1 MSFYYAQKPFEPY
14 GKTLIDNINISI
26 EDGEHVVII
35 GNNGVGK
42 TSLLAKIYETYS
54 DNAYYMEQDLTNYRE
69 LTAMD
74 YIISLD
80 SSLYQMKMNLE
91 ADLNALAKYIE
102 YDGYG
107 FEQKIVTQAK
117 QFKITEDT
125 LAKPLKHLSGGE
137 QTRIAI
143 IRAIL
148 SRQTLLLLDEPT
160 NHLDNDMVK
169 DLCRFI
175 NHSTQT
181 IIMISH
187 HRTFINN
194 VASHIIAVNN
204 KETTKYEG
212 NYDDYKNIT
221 DLAIKSQNNVYIKQQ
236 QQIKQLEKNIQR
248 VKQWHESSSAQ
259 TSVRDP
265 IGQKKLSK
273 LMKRAKTKETQTQQL
288 IANKNVT
295 KPTTDNIA
303 QIKLNNGQQFNNRN
317 LFQLHQ
323 VSYQNEHGILFD
335 NVDIT
340 MKKGENILLT
350 GSNGSGKSMLVKML
364 TGFVQP
370 TSGTINISPSL
381 EVACFEQQNNNLN
394 FDTTPMEMLL
404 ELPDMTRS
412 SAQTILSAFN
422 FDHDSL
428 FEKIS
433 NLSMGEKSRLQ
444 FVLLF
449 FAEPH
454 LLILDEPTN
463 YFDIHTQELIM
474 EMLKEFSGQVL
485 LITHDEYL
493 KSKFA
498 GTHWYIK
505 DCKIINSALQ
515 PKLDDDV
522 DNTLSLLEDFKHIDE
537 FGHYQTDD

>member
-1 MSFYYAQKPFEPY
+1 MSFYYARKPFEPY

-80 SSLYQMKMNLE
+80 SNLYQMKLNLE
-91 ADLNALAKYIE
+91 TDLNALAKYIE

-125 LAKPLKHLSGGE
+125 LTKPLKHLSGGE

-194 VASHIIAVNN
+194 VASHIIAINN

-212 NYDDYKNIT
+212 NYDDYKSIT
-221 DLAIKSQNNVYIKQQ
+221 DLAIKSQNNAYIKQQ

-265 IGQKKLSK
+265 VGQKKLSK
-273 LMKRAKTKETQTQQL
+273 LMKRAKSKETQTQQL

-295 KPTTDNIA
+295 KPTSDNIA
-303 QIKLNNGQQFNNRN
+303 QIKLYNGQQFNNRS

-323 VSYQNEHGILFD
+323 MSYQNEHEILFD

-340 MKKGENILLT
+340 MKKGENVLLT
-350 GSNGSGKSMLVKML
+350 GPNGSGKSMFVKLL
-364 TGFVQP
+364 TRFVQP

-404 ELPDMTRS
+404 ELPNMTRS
-412 SAQTILSAFN
+412 SAQTILNAFN

-444 FVLLF
+444 FALLF

-474 EMLKEFSGQVL
+474 EMLKKFSGQVL

-522 DNTLSLLEDFKHIDE
+522 DSTLSLLEDFKHIDE

>member
-1 MSFYYAQKPFEPY
+1 MSFYYARKPFEPY

-69 LTAMD
+69 LTAID

-80 SSLYQMKMNLE
+80 SNLYQMKMNLE

-125 LAKPLKHLSGGE
+125 LTKPLKHLSGGE

-194 VASHIIAVNN
+194 VASHIIAINN

-221 DLAIKSQNNVYIKQQ
+221 DLAIKSQNNAYIKQQ

-248 VKQWHESSSAQ
+248 V
-259 TSVRDP
+259 
-265 IGQKKLSK
+265 
-273 LMKRAKTKETQTQQL
+273 
-288 IANKNVT
+288 
-295 KPTTDNIA
+295 
-303 QIKLNNGQQFNNRN
+303 
-317 LFQLHQ
+317 
-323 VSYQNEHGILFD
+323 
-335 NVDIT
+335 
-340 MKKGENILLT
+340 
-350 GSNGSGKSMLVKML
+350 
-364 TGFVQP
+364 
-370 TSGTINISPSL
+370 
-381 EVACFEQQNNNLN
+381 
-394 FDTTPMEMLL
+394 
-404 ELPDMTRS
+404 
-412 SAQTILSAFN
+412 
-422 FDHDSL
+422 
-428 FEKIS
+428 
-433 NLSMGEKSRLQ
+433 
-444 FVLLF
+444 
-449 FAEPH
+449 
-454 LLILDEPTN
+454 
-463 YFDIHTQELIM
+463 
-474 EMLKEFSGQVL
+474 
-485 LITHDEYL
+485 
-493 KSKFA
+493 
-498 GTHWYIK
+498 
-505 DCKIINSALQ
+505 
-515 PKLDDDV
+515 
-522 DNTLSLLEDFKHIDE
+522 
-537 FGHYQTDD
+537 

>member
-14 GKTLIDNINISI
+14 GKTLIDNVSISI

-42 TSLLAKIYETYS
+42 TSLLAKIYAIYS
-54 DNAYYMEQDLTNYRE
+54 DKAYYMEQDLTNYRE

-80 SSLYQMKMNLE
+80 SILYQIKLKM
-91 ADLNALAKYIE
+91 ADDLNALAKYIE
-102 YDGYG
+102 LDGYS

-117 QFKITEDT
+117 QFKISEDT
-125 LAKPLKHLSGGE
+125 LAKPLKQLSGGE
-137 QTRIAI
+137 HTRIAI

-148 SRQTLLLLDEPT
+148 SKQTLLLLDEPT

-194 VASHIIAVNN
+194 VASHIIGVNN

-221 DLAIKSQNNVYIKQQ
+221 DLAIKTQNNAFIKQQ

-248 VKQWHESSSAQ
+248 IKQWHESSNAQ

-265 IGQKKLSK
+265 AGQKKLSK
-273 LMKRAKTKETQTQQL
+273 LMKRAKTKETQTQHL
-288 IANKNVT
+288 IENKNVT
-295 KPTTDNIA
+295 KPTSDHIA
-303 QIKLNNGQQFNNRN
+303 QIKFNNGQQFNNRN
-317 LFQLHQ
+317 LFQLHE
-323 VSYQNEHGILFD
+323 VSYQNKHGMLFD
-335 NVDIT
+335 NVDII
-340 MKKGENILLT
+340 MKKGENVLLT
-350 GSNGSGKSMLVKML
+350 GPNGSGKSMLVKL
-364 TGFVQP
+364 LVGLVQP

-381 EVACFEQQNNNLN
+381 EIAYFEQQNNNLN
-394 FDTTPMEMLL
+394 FDATPMEMLL
-404 ELPDMTRS
+404 ELPNMTRS
-412 SAQTILSAFN
+412 SAQTILNAFN
-422 FDHDSL
+422 FDHDRL
-428 FEKIS
+428 FDKIS

-449 FAEPH
+449 FAQPH

-474 EMLKEFSGQVL
+474 DMLKEFSGQVL

-493 KSKFA
+493 KSKFV

-515 PKLDDDV
+515 PKLDDDI
-522 DNTLSLLEDFKHIDE
+522 DSTLSLLEDFKHIDE

>member
-80 SSLYQMKMNLE
+80 SNLYQMKLNLE
-91 ADLNALAKYIE
+91 TDLNALAKYIE

-125 LAKPLKHLSGGE
+125 LTKPLKHLSGGE

-194 VASHIIAVNN
+194 VASHIIAINN
-204 KETTKYEG
+204 KEATKYEG
-212 NYDDYKNIT
+212 NYDDYKSIT
-221 DLAIKSQNNVYIKQQ
+221 DLAIKSQNNAYIKQQ
-236 QQIKQLEKNIQR
+236 QQIKQLEKNIHR

-265 IGQKKLSK
+265 VGQKKLSK

-295 KPTTDNIA
+295 KPISDNIA
-303 QIKLNNGQQFNNRN
+303 QIKLYNGQQFNNRS

-323 VSYQNEHGILFD
+323 MSYQNEHEVLFD

-350 GSNGSGKSMLVKML
+350 GPNGSGKSMFVKLL
-364 TGFVQP
+364 TGLIQP

-404 ELPDMTRS
+404 ELPNMTRS
-412 SAQTILSAFN
+412 SAQTILNAFN

-444 FVLLF
+444 FALLF

-522 DNTLSLLEDFKHIDE
+522 DSTLSLLEDFKHIDE

>member
-1 MSFYYAQKPFEPY
+1 MSFYYARKPFEPY

-80 SSLYQMKMNLE
+80 SNLYQMKLKLE
-91 ADLNALAKYIE
+91 TDLNALAKYIE

-125 LAKPLKHLSGGE
+125 LTKPLKHLSGGE

-194 VASHIIAVNN
+194 VASHIIAINN

-212 NYDDYKNIT
+212 NYDDYKSIT
-221 DLAIKSQNNVYIKQQ
+221 DLAIKSQNNAYIKQQ

-265 IGQKKLSK
+265 VGQKKLSK
-273 LMKRAKTKETQTQQL
+273 LMKRAKSKETQTQQL

-295 KPTTDNIA
+295 KPTSDNIA
-303 QIKLNNGQQFNNRN
+303 QIKLYNGQQFNNRS

-323 VSYQNEHGILFD
+323 MSYQNEHEILFD

-340 MKKGENILLT
+340 MKKGENVLLT
-350 GSNGSGKSMLVKML
+350 GPNGSGKSMFVKLL
-364 TGFVQP
+364 TRFVQP

-404 ELPDMTRS
+404 ELPNMTRS
-412 SAQTILSAFN
+412 SAQTILNAFN

-444 FVLLF
+444 FALLF

-474 EMLKEFSGQVL
+474 EMLKKFSGQVL

-522 DNTLSLLEDFKHIDE
+522 DSTLSLLEDFKHIDE

>member
-14 GKTLIDNINISI
+14 GKVLIEHVNISI

-42 TSLLAKIYETYS
+42 TSLLEKIYATYS
-54 DNAYYMEQDLTNYRE
+54 DEAYYMEQDLTNYRE

-74 YIISLD
+74 YIISLNPV
-80 SSLYQMKMNLE
+80 LYQIRTKMSD
-91 ADLNALAKYIE
+91 DLNALAKYIE
-102 YDGYG
+102 LDGYG

-117 QFKITEDT
+117 QFKITEDS
-125 LAKPLKHLSGGE
+125 LAKPLKQLSGGE

-148 SRQTLLLLDEPT
+148 SRQTMLLLDEPT
-160 NHLDNDMVK
+160 NHLDDNMVN

-175 NHSTQT
+175 NNSTQT

-187 HRTFINN
+187 HRGFINN
-194 VASHIIAVNN
+194 VATHIIDVNN
-204 KETTKYEG
+204 KGTTKYEG
-212 NYDDYKNIT
+212 SYDDYKAIS
-221 DLAIKSQNNVYIKQQ
+221 DLAIKSQNNAYIKQQ

-248 VKQWHESSSAQ
+248 VKQWHASSSAQ

-273 LMKRAKTKETQTQQL
+273 LIKRAKTKETQTQHL
-288 IANKNVT
+288 IENKNVT
-295 KPTTDNIA
+295 KPTSNNIA

-317 LFQLHQ
+317 LFQFQQ
-323 VSYQNEHGILFD
+323 VCYQNEQGTIFD
-335 NVDIT
+335 HVDIT
-340 MKKGENILLT
+340 MKKGENVLLT
-350 GSNGSGKSMLVKML
+350 GPNGSGKSMLVKL
-364 TGFVQP
+364 ITGLVQP
-370 TSGTINISPSL
+370 TSGKINISPSL
-381 EVACFEQQNNNLN
+381 EIAYFDQQNYNLN
-394 FDTTPMEMLL
+394 FELTPMEMLL
-404 ELPDMTRS
+404 ELPNMTRS
-412 SAQTILSAFN
+412 SAQTILNAFN

-428 FEKIS
+428 FNKIS

-444 FVLLF
+444 FVLLY
-449 FAEPH
+449 FAQPH

-474 EMLKEFSGQVL
+474 EMLKEFGGQVL

-493 KSKFA
+493 KSKFDA
-498 GTHWYIK
+498 TQWYIK
-505 DCKIINSALQ
+505 NRKIINSALK

-522 DNTLSLLEDFKHIDE
+522 DSTLSLLEDFKHIDE